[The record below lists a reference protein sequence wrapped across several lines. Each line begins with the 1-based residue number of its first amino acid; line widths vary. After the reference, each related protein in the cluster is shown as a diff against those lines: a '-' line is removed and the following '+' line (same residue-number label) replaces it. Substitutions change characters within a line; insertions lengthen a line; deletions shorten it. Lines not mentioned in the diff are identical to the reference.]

1 MSIVFNELLACR
13 ENGALEFVT
22 DLCATVSRID
32 TGLLTSIPVST
43 IDQEGV
49 ITMTK
54 TSKIDPSAPRTFADV
69 IELIQKVDGLS
80 KSRRRD
86 LISALR
92 SMAKFFDLRPE
103 EVPAN
108 TYWLRQRLRQFH
120 PKQADISD
128 KYFANIKSAV
138 LAALKLSGANNSQ
151 TAWQPPMNEAFKG
164 LYDQIPDPLLGYKL
178 SRLFRWCSHKNLSPD
193 QLTDGIIE
201 QFEEMIVNETFHKNP
216 AKVVRD
222 AVLTWNKMRD
232 RIDGWPDITL
242 YRAPSRIPWTFALE
256 LFPDSFQREVD
267 AWCDRLA
274 MTDLFDEDAPVRAN
288 RPATIKHRRF
298 QIRMTA
304 SAIVRMGT
312 PIDEITSLSDLV
324 SIENFQ
330 AGIQFMMDRRDGKI
344 TEAMFTLATG
354 IKSIAKHH
362 VKVDESHLERLKR
375 LCSRI
380 DQQADRYRKKN
391 KDRLAQFDDPRN
403 LYRLMALPARL
414 IQKAQKPGPKPRSS
428 ALLIQSAVVIET
440 LLFCPMRISNL
451 ANLDINHHLRWIGS
465 GRNRRLFITIPGE
478 QVKNDTSLYYELTGA
493 SADLMQQYIDEARP
507 SLSDAPSTALFPK
520 LDGTPKNPADLSNQI
535 TRHILAEAGL
545 AVNAHLFRS
554 LASKIHNL
562 VCAGDAATISH
573 VLGDRIET
581 ILKSYAQ
588 FEQKS
593 ALETYQSSVNT
604 VRGRGREA
612 A

>member
-1 MSIVFNELLACR
+1 MLIVFNGLSAYR
-13 ENGALEFVT
+13 ENGALELVT
-22 DLCATVSRID
+22 DLCATVSRIG
-32 TGLLTSIPVST
+32 TGLLTMLPAPT
-43 IDQEGV
+43 IDQEGDV
-49 ITMTK
+49 TMTK
-54 TSKIDPSAPRTFADV
+54 KSKIDPSAPQTFEDV
-69 IELIQKVDGLS
+69 IEFIQTMNKLS

-92 SMAKFFDLRPE
+92 SMAKFFDLRPG

-108 TYWLRQRLRQFH
+108 ANWLRQRLRQFH
-120 PKQADISD
+120 PKQAGIGD
-128 KYFANIKSAV
+128 KYFANVKSAI
-138 LAALKLSGANNSQ
+138 LAALKLTGANNKK
-151 TAWQPPMNEAFKG
+151 TAWQPPMNDAFKN
-164 LYDQIPDPLLGYKL
+164 LYDQIPDRLLGYKL
-178 SRLFRWCSHKNLSPD
+178 SRFFRWCSHQNLSPD

-201 QFEEMIVNETFHKNP
+201 QFEQMIVNETFHKNP
-216 AKVVRD
+216 AKVVSNT
-222 AVLTWNKMRD
+222 VLTWNKMRD
-232 RIDGWPDITL
+232 GIDGWPDITL
-242 YRAPSRIPWTFALE
+242 YRAPSRIPWTYKLE

-298 QIRMTA
+298 QIRTMA

-312 PIDEITSLSDLV
+312 PIDEITSLSDLA

-330 AGIQFMMDRRDGKI
+330 AGLQFMMDRRDGKI
-344 TEAMFTLATG
+344 TESMFTLATG
-354 IKSIAKHH
+354 IKAIARYH
-362 VKVDESHLERLKR
+362 VKVDDGHLERLKR
-375 LCSRI
+375 LCSKI
-380 DQQADRYRKKN
+380 DQQANRYRKKN

-414 IQKAQKPGPKPRSS
+414 MEKAQKPGPKPRSS
-428 ALLIQSAVVIET
+428 PLLVQSAVVIET
-440 LLFCPMRISNL
+440 LLFCPMRIGNL
-451 ANLDINHHLRWIGS
+451 ASLDIDQHLRWVGS
-465 GRNRRLFITIPGE
+465 GQKRRLSITIPGD
-478 QVKNDTSLYYELTGA
+478 QVKNDTPLYYELTGA
-493 SADLMQQYIDEARP
+493 SADIVRRYIDEARP
-507 SLSDAPSTALFPK
+507 GLLDKPSTALFPK
-520 LDGTPKNPADLSNQI
+520 LNGTSKNPADLSSQI
-535 TRHILAEAGL
+535 KRHILAETGL
-545 AVNAHLFRS
+545 DVNAHLFRS
-554 LASKIHNL
+554 LASRIHNL

-604 VRGRGREA
+604 VRDRGQEA